1 MITIMPAK
9 NSSMGYYYDIISMED
24 KPGHYYI
31 KPKYNLGIKYLVLN
45 GVPIKADNPIM
56 DIDSYGNTIKVYLY
70 ELDQENFMTIDNVN
84 MPQDMSIIMD
94 VCYMTSVSEVCVLKV
109 DVKGE

>member
-1 MITIMPAK
+1 MISIVPAK
-9 NSSMGYYYDIISMED
+9 SSSMGYYYDIINMED

-31 KPKYNLGIKYLVLN
+31 KPKYNLGIKYLILN
-45 GVPIKADNPIM
+45 GVPIKADNPIL

-70 ELDQENFMTIDNVN
+70 ELDQENFMTINNVN
-84 MPQDMSIIMD
+84 ILEDMSIIMD
-94 VCYMTSVSEVCVLKV
+94 VYYMTSAGNVRVFKV